1 MQPKQTQF
9 RPAASSPVA
18 VPRDDSDIKDVLP
31 NGLTLIMKV
40 DRSAP
45 VVSVQGWVKTG
56 SIDEAKHM
64 GAGLSH
70 ILEHMLFKG
79 TQKRKSTEIAKQV
92 EQHGGDIN
100 AYTSWDRTVFHIDI
114 PKDGGKPGSSLGT
127 EMAVDIILDALMNA
141 TLPPDEYKLEQQV
154 ILREMAMNRDNP
166 DRAASELLFS
176 TAYTTHPYRHPIIG
190 YTDIYLQLSRE
201 QVFDYYKERYLP
213 NNIVFIVVGD
223 IDPDAVRKQVETLT
237 KDWKRKSI
245 EPSVI
250 PDEPLQI
257 TAREHIEEMP
267 SELSRLHLAY
277 QTTDFRDLD
286 TYPLDLLSI
295 IAGQGRSSRLYQ
307 ELREKS
313 GLVHDVE
320 AWSHTP
326 SFRGLFGVSATV
338 DPGKVEAAKDAILNE
353 LDRFKTAP
361 VSREE
366 LNKAIRQSVTN
377 HLASQKT
384 MSGQAQELGA
394 GEVLLGDTH
403 YGAYYLSQIQKV
415 TAHDIRRVAQKYF
428 DRDRLTTVIVNPKGA
443 GRKASPTVAAE
454 VDSKIQKVTLKN
466 GLTLLTK
473 SDRRLPFVD
482 FRLVMRSGLLLEN
495 AENNGVSNLL
505 SKVLLKGTKTRS
517 AEEIVRALE
526 NVGGS
531 ISAFSGNNSMGISIE
546 VLKEDT
552 ALAIDILA
560 DVLKNSTF
568 SAESVDREKKM
579 QLAEIAHEKEQIIKT
594 AINLTKKNLFGTHP
608 YALNGLGTEV
618 SVSKL
623 KPKDVVNFY
632 KGVAVPGNM
641 VLAIFGDIDPTQIQ
655 QLIEKDFGD
664 LKPGGSKTP
673 DLNPPPL
680 TKAVRAVQNED
691 KEQAV
696 IIIGYP
702 AVDIKNPDRF
712 AIEVMNT
719 SVSGMG
725 SRLFTRLRDQLALC
739 YYVGV
744 NEFLGLAPGFIY
756 FYIGTEPGKSD
767 EAEKEIF
774 NEIDKVRAQGIT
786 VEELAK
792 AKNVILGER
801 QMQRQNIGELATQ
814 SALDELY
821 GLGFNAYQEQ
831 EAKYQAV
838 TLEDVKKTAQTYL
851 SKDKFVVSIV
861 KPK

>member
-1 MQPKQTQF
+1 MQPKRTQT
-9 RPAASSPVA
+9 RPAATTA
-18 VPRDDSDIKDVLP
+18 IAIPRDNSVIKNVLP
-31 NGLTLIMKV
+31 NGLTLITKV

-56 SIDEAKHM
+56 SIHESRHV

-79 TQKRKSTEIAKQV
+79 TQKRKSTEIAKEV

-100 AYTSWDRTVFHIDI
+100 AYTSWDRTVFHIVI

-127 EMAVDIILDALMNA
+127 EMAVDIILDAFMSA

-190 YTDIYLQLSRE
+190 YTDVYLQLTRE
-201 QVFDYYKERYLP
+201 QVFDYYKERYIP
-213 NNIVFIVVGD
+213 NNTVFVVVGD
-223 IDPDAVRKQVETLT
+223 IDPDAVRNQVEALT

-245 EPSVI
+245 ESFYI
-250 PDEPLQI
+250 PDEPVQV
-257 TAREHIEEMP
+257 TAREQVEEMP
-267 SELSRLHLAY
+267 SELSRLHLAF
-277 QTTDFRDLD
+277 QTVDFRDPA
-286 TYPLDLLSI
+286 TYPLDVMAI

-320 AWSHTP
+320 TWSHTP
-326 SFRGLFGVSATV
+326 SFRGLFGISATV
-338 DPGKVEAAKDAILNE
+338 DPGKVDAAKEAILKE
-353 LDRFKTAP
+353 MDRFKAGL
-361 VSREE
+361 VSQEE
-366 LNKAIRQSVTN
+366 LNKAIKQSITN
-377 HLASQKT
+377 HLASRKT
-384 MSGQAQELGA
+384 MSGQAQELGS
-394 GEVLLGDTH
+394 GELLVGDTD
-403 YGAYYLSQIQKV
+403 YDAYYLSQIQKV
-415 TAHDIRRVAQKYF
+415 TAEDIARVAREYF
-428 DRDRLTTVIVNPKGA
+428 DPNRLTTVVVNPKGA
-443 GRKASPTVAAE
+443 AKKTAAKVAVE
-454 VDSKIQKVTLKN
+454 PDSKIQKITLKN
-466 GLTLLTK
+466 GLTLLIK
-473 SDRRLPFVD
+473 PDHRLPFVD
-482 FRLVMRSGLLLEN
+482 FRLVMKSGLLFEN
-495 AENNGVSNLL
+495 VENNGVSNLL

-517 AEEIVRALE
+517 AEDIVRALE

-531 ISAFSGNNSMGISIE
+531 ISAFSGNNSMGVSIE

-552 ALAIDILA
+552 ALAADILA

-568 SAESVDREKKM
+568 SSESVDREKKM
-579 QLAEIAHEKEQIIKT
+579 QLAEIAHEKEQILKT
-594 AINLTKKNLFGTHP
+594 ATNLTKKNLYGTHS
-608 YALNGLGTEV
+608 YALNGLGTEA

-623 KPKDVVNFY
+623 APKDIVNFY

-641 VLAIFGDIDPTQIQ
+641 VLAVFGDVDPKQVQ
-655 QLIEKDFGD
+655 QLIEKDLGD
-664 LKPGGSKTP
+664 LKPGELRAP
-673 DLNPPPL
+673 DLNPPQL
-680 TKAVRAVQNED
+680 AKAVRALKNED

-696 IIIGYP
+696 IIISYP
-702 AVDIKNPDRF
+702 AVDLKNPDRF
-712 AIEVMNT
+712 AIEVLDT
-719 SVSGMG
+719 AVSGMG

-756 FYIGTEPGKSD
+756 FYIGTEPGKAD
-767 EAEKEIF
+767 QAEKEIF
-774 NEIDKVRAQGIT
+774 NEIDKVRTQGIT
-786 VEELAK
+786 GEELAK

-821 GLGFNAYQEQ
+821 GLGFNAYKEQ

-838 TLEDVKKTAQTYL
+838 TLEDVKKAAQKYL
-851 SKDKFVVSIV
+851 SKDKFVVTVV